1 MIFPCSFE
9 SIAPLASKPPVLLSR
24 GTVLFDSEFFVSDLF
39 FCGGDFL
46 LLLFLVCLSFNPV
59 WKLQSSEVS
68 QNLSICIFEFKGPG
82 IFGYKKSHQ
91 RTL

>member
-59 WKLQSSEVS
+59 WKLQSSEISRCPLVT
-68 QNLSICIFEFKGPG
+68 LFVAKYARPFEFKNAN
-82 IFGYKKSHQ
+82 
-91 RTL
+91 T

>member
-1 MIFPCSFE
+1 MIFACSFE

-24 GTVLFDSEFFVSDLF
+24 GTMLFDSEFFVSDLF

-59 WKLQSSEVS
+59 WKLWSSEISRCPLVT
-68 QNLSICIFEFKGPG
+68 LFVAKCARPFEFENAN
-82 IFGYKKSHQ
+82 
-91 RTL
+91 T